1 MAEAVKVLADPVKK
15 QQEQLAVEKAIAE
28 VKDTMRQMAGEG
40 VTNVGLGLGC
50 NDADI
55 HMP

>member
-28 VKDTMRQMAGEG
+28 VKETMRQMEGE
-40 VTNVGLGLGC
+40 
-50 NDADI
+50 AI
-55 HMP
+55 